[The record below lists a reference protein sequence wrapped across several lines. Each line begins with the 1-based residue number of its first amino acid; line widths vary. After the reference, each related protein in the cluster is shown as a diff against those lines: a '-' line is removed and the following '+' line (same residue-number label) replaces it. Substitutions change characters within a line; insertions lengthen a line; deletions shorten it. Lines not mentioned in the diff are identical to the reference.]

1 MLARTTRALIAAS
14 IEAQPLAPG
23 EIRRIEGMGG
33 HFICLAGTELPQDH
47 ATLASFSFDGVETLF
62 VRKL

>member
-1 MLARTTRALIAAS
+1 
-14 IEAQPLAPG
+14 
-23 EIRRIEGMGG
+23 MGG